1 MRNKT
6 WSKTF
11 LGLALAWLMVGL
23 SSTNL
28 FAASEATTNPR
39 EPSVTAKA
47 NDSPG
52 ASGMVS
58 LIETAPEL
66 QFILRRYPSFYGDPN
81 TVHGDLFTRSQLFGD
96 VGGLRNKLVER
107 GIYLDVGVTQ
117 FFGGNATGG
126 KSNGVLRFNGSSD
139 YWLTLDTGKAGLWPG
154 GAIITHA
161 ETSWNAADSIS
172 QDVGSLLPASMD
184 SVLPVPG
191 ESVTAL
197 PDLYLAQGVPGN
209 ILLIAGKINLLALA
223 DLNPF
228 ANNERFQFA
237 YTGLYVNPVLGSF
250 APLSSLAAGAIWTP
264 TKEHLLLG
272 AAFQGDGNAKVAGFD
287 NFNGNYTYAVE
298 YQYSP
303 TILGRPGTYLV
314 LAAYSS
320 KDLNNFAI
328 SEQQLIGQAIGLV
341 PVSTK
346 DSDYTV
352 IGNFSQYL
360 FVKGPNDRKGQPPI
374 GIGLFGRAGWA
385 PKGRN
390 VIDQFYSAGIGG
402 FGMLIP
408 GRDHDNWGVGW
419 AGTHISSDLRG
430 ILGLRRLASFE
441 HALEVFY
448 NVEVTPAVHVTVNTQ
463 VVDSVVKS
471 RDTAVA
477 TGARLQVMF

>member
-1 MRNKT
+1 M
-6 WSKTF
+6 WSRQCHKMIRV
-11 LGLALAWLMVGL
+11 WGL
-23 SSTNL
+23 SFFMIGTSFTHL
-28 FAASEATTNPR
+28 CAASDATMNP
-39 EPSVTAKA
+39 SGSSA
-47 NDSPG
+47 G

-58 LIETAPEL
+58 LIDSAPEL

-96 VGGLRNKLVER
+96 VGGLRNKLVEH

-126 KSNGVLRFNGSSD
+126 KSNGVVRFNGSAD

-154 GAIITHA
+154 GALIAHA
-161 ETSWNAADSIS
+161 ATSWNAADSIS
-172 QDVGSLLPASMD
+172 QDVGSLLPASFD
-184 SVLPVPG
+184 SVLPVPDD
-191 ESVTAL
+191 SLTAL

-264 TKEHLLLG
+264 NKQHLLLV
-272 AAFQGDGNAKVAGFD
+272 AAFQKDGNAKVAGFD

-314 LAAYSS
+314 LAGYTTQ
-320 KDLNNFAI
+320 NPRNYAI
-328 SEQQLIGQAIGLV
+328 NEAFLIGEVLGLV
-341 PVSTK
+341 PISEK
-346 DSDYTV
+346 DNNYTV

-360 FVKGPNDRKGQPPI
+360 FVKGPNDRKGLPPI

-385 PKGRN
+385 PKDRS
-390 VIDQFYSAGIGG
+390 VIDQFYSVGIGG
-402 FGMLIP
+402 YGMLIP

-419 AGTHISSDLRG
+419 AGTHLSSDLRRDTPF
-430 ILGLRRLASFE
+430 LNLDSFE

-463 VVDSVVKS
+463 VVNSPEKS
-471 RDTAVA
+471 RDKAVDA
-477 TGARLQVMF
+477 GARLQVMF

>member
-1 MRNKT
+1 MLPKVIMVLVLAVVGC
-6 WSKTF
+6 
-11 LGLALAWLMVGL
+11 LGPGSWPDAVEAATAA
-23 SSTNL
+23 SSTPSSSTANTDPQESG
-28 FAASEATTNPR
+28 SET
-39 EPSVTAKA
+39 K
-47 NDSPG
+47 
-52 ASGMVS
+52 MLS
-58 LIETAPEL
+58 LIDAAPEL

-96 VGGLRNKLVER
+96 VGGLRNKLVEH

-126 KSNGVLRFNGSSD
+126 KSNGVLRFNGSAD

-161 ETSWNAADSIS
+161 ETSWNASDGIS
-172 QDVGSLLPASMD
+172 QDVGSLLPASTDMIM
-184 SVLPVPG
+184 PVPG
-191 ESVTAL
+191 DSLTAL

-228 ANNERFQFA
+228 ANNERVQFA
-237 YTGLYVNPVLGSF
+237 YTGLFVNPILGSF
-250 APLSSLAAGAIWTP
+250 APLSSLTTGAIWTP
-264 TKEHLLLG
+264 NKQHTLLA
-272 AAFQGDGNAKVAGFD
+272 AAFQKDGDAKIAGFD
-287 NFNGNYTYAVE
+287 KFNGNYSYAVQ

-303 TILGRPGTYLV
+303 TILGLPGTYLV
-314 LAAYSS
+314 IGAYTT
-320 KDLNNFAI
+320 KDLKNFAI
-328 SEQQLIGQAIGLV
+328 SEQDLIGQAIGLV

-346 DSDYTV
+346 ENNYTV
-352 IGNFSQYL
+352 VGNFSQYL
-360 FVKGPNDRKGQPPI
+360 FVKGPNDRKGLPPI

-430 ILGLRRLASFE
+430 ILGLGRLASFK
-441 HALEVFY
+441 HAFEAFY
-448 NVEVTPAVHVTVNTQ
+448 NVEVTPAVHMTINTQ

-477 TGARLQVMF
+477 TGARLQVNF